1 MSGRVTTALGGV
13 LRVEHDGA
21 RPPFDQ
27 VRTQLAEAVGDGRL
41 AEGTRL
47 PTVRGLAEELGLAAN
62 TVARAYKEL
71 EAAGLVVTRGR
82 LGTVVAPRGGGG
94 ARGGASV
101 PDPAMRLAAAD
112 FTRAARAAGLT
123 DEAAVALV
131 RDALGHL
138 H

>member
-1 MSGRVTTALGGV
+1 MSGRVTTALDGV

-27 VRTQLAEAVGDGRL
+27 VRSQLAEAVGDGRL

-82 LGTVVAPRGGGG
+82 LGTLVAPGAGGDRSDG
-94 ARGGASV
+94 
-101 PDPAMRLAAAD
+101 DPAMRLAAAD
-112 FTRAARAAGLT
+112 FARAARAAGLA

-138 H
+138 R

>member
-1 MSGRVTTALGGV
+1 M

-27 VRTQLAEAVGDGRL
+27 VRSQLAEAVGDGRL

-82 LGTVVAPRGGGG
+82 LGTLVAPGAGGDRSDG
-94 ARGGASV
+94 
-101 PDPAMRLAAAD
+101 DPAMRLAAAD
-112 FTRAARAAGLT
+112 FARAARAAGLA

-138 H
+138 R